1 MTTPALSLSRFPSS
15 SISASPVDRCH
26 RSTAAFRRYGPSFAY
41 KPAAD
46 KCLLDLLLRIDLY
59 FALISGFSVPPDCV
73 RTCLVVVN
81 SNSLT
86 NGFNIKCG
94 DP

>member
-41 KPAAD
+41 KPAAEMQSSTAQG
-46 KCLLDLLLRIDLY
+46 LL
-59 FALISGFSVPPDCV
+59 GVPPDCV

-86 NGFNIKCG
+86 NGFNIECG